1 MGPVFKSI
9 LTRKRGVDN
18 AVVKGLLA
26 LLQKLLRFAKA
37 TRNYRKSPDNSVRS
51 NFIDTF
57 NIYENILLLNYA
69 VCVELFRLGSFHL
82 PLRKNLTPCTYM
94 QFILS
99 AGTIWGEIHFWTKPT
114 VQILSSHRSNLLVWF
129 SNSFTRQ

>member
-18 AVVKGLLA
+18 AVGTELLA

-37 TRNYRKSPDNSVRS
+37 ARNYRKSPDISVRS

-57 NIYENILLLNYA
+57 SIYENILFLNYA
-69 VCVELFRLGSFHL
+69 VCFKLF
-82 PLRKNLTPCTYM
+82 T
-94 QFILS
+94 
-99 AGTIWGEIHFWTKPT
+99 
-114 VQILSSHRSNLLVWF
+114 
-129 SNSFTRQ
+129 